1 MAIHFSILS
10 WRLPRTEEPSGLL
23 HRFAESDTPNQLSM
37 HKNQESVPKIV
48 NILKNKQT
56 LGTWASG
63 ADTPERERGCAEDG
77 GWRTESDQKG

>member
-1 MAIHFSILS
+1 MATHFSILS
-10 WRLPRTEEPSGLL
+10 CRLPRTEEPSGLL

-48 NILKNKQT
+48 NILKSKQT

-63 ADTPERERGCAEDG
+63 ADTPER
-77 GWRTESDQKG
+77 